1 MKQNKISKPY
11 LNPMKK
17 FNLENNC
24 KDETE
29 IQQLRN
35 EKSHIKE
42 HEYQIKVSRINKGK
56 LTKSKNESKDK
67 TTKTKCTSKENTKNK
82 NLSKEK
88 LSRKRK
94 VFSKEKLSEKKNI
107 SKQKDENAKFDEE
120 RIKKELKEKEKEKQD
135 KIKKLNSFYNNN
147 QNKIIINKLGVDIFT
162 YNKILEVKLI
172 PSNFLFRHKLV
183 PEIRTK
189 MVNWM
194 CEIFYAY
201 NSDFQTYFI
210 AVDIMDKYINN
221 SRKII
226 YNEDIH
232 LIGITCIFIAS
243 KYEDYIPFSMKNI
256 ISEIAKNKYKENDII
271 NKEKEI
277 LKEINFDIISVST
290 YDFVNIFIYDL
301 KMNNIKA
308 VKSLDLYKHL
318 HHMRKTCLFLS
329 QMLLLDELFSSY
341 ESSLKALCCL
351 ICSYDVLLST
361 DIEINDKTK
370 KFIKD
375 WILFNINESNFTQDE
390 INCLYERLS
399 YLYNNIRELTERTS
413 GDYFNIVKIFL
424 NEDFVKKKLN

>member
-17 FNLENNC
+17 FNLENKY

-189 MVNWM
+189 MVNWQYFTM
-194 CEIFYAY
+194 RTGLLNPHSSPSCFRHRFSCWLLMGGRARSLLKRFCAY
-201 NSDFQTYFI
+201 L
-210 AVDIMDKYINN
+210 
-221 SRKII
+221 SRMA
-226 YNEDIH
+226 
-232 LIGITCIFIAS
+232 FA
-243 KYEDYIPFSMKNI
+243 
-256 ISEIAKNKYKENDII
+256 
-271 NKEKEI
+271 
-277 LKEINFDIISVST
+277 
-290 YDFVNIFIYDL
+290 
-301 KMNNIKA
+301 
-308 VKSLDLYKHL
+308 
-318 HHMRKTCLFLS
+318 
-329 QMLLLDELFSSY
+329 
-341 ESSLKALCCL
+341 
-351 ICSYDVLLST
+351 
-361 DIEINDKTK
+361 
-370 KFIKD
+370 
-375 WILFNINESNFTQDE
+375 
-390 INCLYERLS
+390 
-399 YLYNNIRELTERTS
+399 
-413 GDYFNIVKIFL
+413 
-424 NEDFVKKKLN
+424 